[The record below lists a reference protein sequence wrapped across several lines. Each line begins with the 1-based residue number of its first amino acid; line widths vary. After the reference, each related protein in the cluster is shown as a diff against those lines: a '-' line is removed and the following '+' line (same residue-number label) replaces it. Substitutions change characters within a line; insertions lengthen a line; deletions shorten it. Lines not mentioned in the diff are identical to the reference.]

1 MCEYDAGCD
10 ACVPGNISLN
20 SNCGHSSAQIMRIMC
35 AVPMDHAE
43 AKSTMLQSPGSSLV
57 ALAQGD
63 FSHEGPWRKLKEDG
77 RIVHDEGVLEV
88 TPGLSEEEP
97 ESDDERPYR
106 SVRSVRIV
114 GEKGPR
120 LTTFSFSCAG
130 GEGPAFQYTL
140 ENANTETSMTRI
152 EEVSDSR

>member
-1 MCEYDAGCD
+1 MA
-10 ACVPGNISLN
+10 SLL
-20 SNCGHSSAQIMRIMC
+20 HL
-35 AVPMDHAE
+35 AVRLHPS
-43 AKSTMLQSPGSSLV
+43 KV
-57 ALAQGD
+57 LATI
-63 FSHEGPWRKLKEDG
+63 
-77 RIVHDEGVLEV
+77 IVHDEGVLEV